1 MINFLLN
8 LSLMLCVV
16 FSASKDNRSAEF
28 LSYQID
34 LDNTILAELP
44 PNSYNEWIYLTNDR
58 IKVKYSSNFE
68 IPWCRSSANFRFS
81 QDEIYNALKDL
92 KNYKNIFDRV
102 SVSKLLNQE
111 DGIAYIRL
119 NMPWPY
125 SDRDYT
131 VRFIESRD
139 NNDIIF
145 QFYSVAH
152 PNTPNNT
159 GSVTLPRAGGEWRL
173 NYIDSNRTHVTY
185 TWNGELLGNF
195 PDYGLTT
202 AWETQGSEV
211 MIWLN
216 EYLKGRRNNN

>member
-16 FSASKDNRSAEF
+16 FSASKDYRSAEF

-44 PNSYNEWIYLTNDR
+44 PNGYNEWIYLTNDR

-139 NNDIIF
+139 KNDIIF

>member
-1 MINFLLN
+1 M
-8 LSLMLCVV
+8 
-16 FSASKDNRSAEF
+16 
-28 LSYQID
+28 
-34 LDNTILAELP
+34 
-44 PNSYNEWIYLTNDR
+44 
-58 IKVKYSSNFE
+58 
-68 IPWCRSSANFRFS
+68 
-81 QDEIYNALKDL
+81 KDL

>member
-8 LSLMLCVV
+8 LSLILCVV
-16 FSASKDNRSAEF
+16 FSASKDYRSGEF
-28 LSYQID
+28 LSYKID
-34 LDNTILAELP
+34 LDNTILADLP
-44 PNSYNEWIYLTNDR
+44 PNDYNEWIYLTNDR

-216 EYLKGRRNNN
+216 EYLKGRRSNN

>member
-1 MINFLLN
+1 
-8 LSLMLCVV
+8 MLCVV
-16 FSASKDNRSAEF
+16 FSASKDYRSAEF

-139 NNDIIF
+139 NNYIIF
-145 QFYSVAH
+145 QFYSVSH
-152 PNTPNNT
+152 TNTPNNT

>member
-8 LSLMLCVV
+8 LSLILCVV
-16 FSASKDNRSAEF
+16 FSANKDYRSGEF
-28 LSYQID
+28 LSYKID
-34 LDNTILAELP
+34 LDNTILADLP
-44 PNSYNEWIYLTNDR
+44 PNDYNEWIYLTNDR

-216 EYLKGRRNNN
+216 EYLKGRRSNN

>member
-8 LSLMLCVV
+8 LSLILCVV
-16 FSASKDNRSAEF
+16 FSASKDYRSGEF
-28 LSYQID
+28 LSYKID
-34 LDNTILAELP
+34 LDNTILAYLP
-44 PNSYNEWIYLTNDR
+44 PNDYNEWIYLTNDR

>member
-16 FSASKDNRSAEF
+16 FSASKGYRSAEF

-44 PNSYNEWIYLTNDR
+44 PNGYNEWIYLTNDR

>member
-1 MINFLLN
+1 MI
-8 LSLMLCVV
+8 CIV
-16 FSASKDNRSAEF
+16 FSASKDSRYAEF
-28 LSYQID
+28 LLYQID

-44 PNSYNEWIYLTNDR
+44 PSDYDSWINIRNDR
-58 IKVKYSSNFE
+58 IKVKYTTDFK
-68 IPWCRSSANFRFS
+68 IPWSRSSAKFGFS
-81 QDEIYNALKDL
+81 QDEIYSALKDL

-102 SVSKLLNQE
+102 SVSTLLSQK
-111 DGIAYIRL
+111 DDIAYIRL

-131 VRFIESRD
+131 VKFLESRD

-145 QFYSVAH
+145 QFYSVTH
-152 PNTPNNT
+152 PDTPNNT

-173 NYIDSNRTHVTY
+173 TYIDNNKTHVTY
-185 TWNGELLGNF
+185 TWNGELLGSF

-211 MIWLN
+211 LIWLN
-216 EYLKGRRNNN
+216 EYLKTRRNND